1 MRGCAPVPANGH
13 VQANFPPEA
22 DPVRD
27 NGPALAGL
35 AQDNGRR
42 AAGRGQR
49 SDLPAGEAD

>member
-27 NGPALAGL
+27 NGPALADPS
-35 AQDNGRR
+35 QDNGRQ
-42 AAGRGQR
+42 AAGPGQP
-49 SDLPAGEAD
+49 SDLPAGEVE